1 MPKLTTMQGLPAS
14 GKSKR
19 AEEIQTYSGNTL
31 ILNRDL
37 LRLMLHNNKWSHIN
51 EKITIECQM
60 LLARHLLKE
69 KNVIID
75 DCNMSDKHVSRWKG
89 VAQEMGVKF
98 ELISLDTDWKEC
110 VERDKNREKKVG
122 QGVITSMAFQYKKI
136 PEIGE
141 DIIVCDLDGTI
152 ADCSHRVK
160 KYLNQETGVPGQ
172 VHNNWL
178 GFFSEIAGDTFIFD
192 TWNQVAEMAAVEKAH
207 VIYVTAR
214 PESCR
219 QDTMDWLSEQGIYPT
234 VLLMRSNGDR
244 RPDDQVKESI
254 YNSYLKQYNVVAVF
268 DDRPAVIRMWEKNG
282 LKVINCGFGKE
293 F

>member
-1 MPKLTTMQGLPAS
+1 MQGLPAS

-75 DCNMSDKHVSRWKG
+75 DCNMSDRHVSRWKG

-98 ELISLDTDWKEC
+98 ELVSLDTDWKEC
-110 VERDKNREKKVG
+110 IERDKNREKKVG
-122 QGVITSMAFQYKKI
+122 EGVISSMAFQYKKI
-136 PEIGE
+136 PETGE

-160 KYLNQETGVPGQ
+160 KYLNQPSGVLGEKY
-172 VHNNWL
+172 NNWL
-178 GFFSEIAGDTFIFD
+178 GFFSEIGEDSFIAE
-192 TWNQVAEMAAVEKAH
+192 TWNQVAEMAQVERADI
-207 VIYVTAR
+207 IYVTAR
-214 PESCR
+214 PEDYR
-219 QDTMDWLSEQGIYPT
+219 EDTMKWLAYQRIYPT
-234 VLLMRSNGDR
+234 VLLMRASGDR

-268 DDRPAVIRMWEKNG
+268 DDRPTVIRMWEKNG